1 MYHRNSQLLAIV
13 DAIKAA
19 GGRALIVGGY
29 VRDHLLNLNPKDID
43 VEVYGLTLEQL
54 RSTLAKF
61 GDVDMVGKAF
71 GVFKLH
77 GCDIS
82 IPRRD
87 NKVAAGHK
95 GFEISFDPFM
105 SLEDAA
111 RRRDFTMN
119 SMAMDPITEQI
130 IDPFGGQR
138 DLEHGVLVMT
148 DPKTFVEDPLR
159 VLRGAQ
165 FIARYELSPNV
176 SLLNTSREIV
186 QTMKELA
193 AERVW
198 EEMCKLLLKGKKP
211 SQGFEFLRDA
221 GVLPVLFPEL
231 QALIGCQQEYEWHPE
246 GDVWIHTLMAVDVAA
261 ELFRTGD
268 LNHDLTVMFGALCHD
283 LGKPATTQFETG
295 RWRAKGHEEAGIAP
309 TTAFMDRMRAPL
321 ELTKAVCGLVAVH
334 LAPAHFANPK
344 FNATPK
350 AYRNLARK
358 LDAAGTTIDMLFK
371 VSSSDHFGRTTPD
384 AIARDFAIGEKFM
397 EKAKE
402 IKIVDK
408 PEPDIVMGRHLIA
421 RGMKP
426 GKEFGPILDKC
437 REYQYET
444 GCKDH
449 ETILRVVLNEPTE
462 NVVV

>member
-1 MYHRNSQLLAIV
+1 MVFKIANAVRE
-13 DAIKAA
+13 A
-19 GGRALIVGGY
+19 GGRALVVGGF
-29 VRDHLLNLNPKDID
+29 VRDQRLGLDPKDTDI
-43 VEVYGLTLEQL
+43 EVYGLTLEQL
-54 RSTLAKF
+54 KQVLAPF
-61 GDVDMVGKAF
+61 GDVDLVGKAF
-71 GVFKLH
+71 GVFKVQ

-87 NKVAAGHK
+87 SKVAAGHK
-95 GFEISFDPFM
+95 GFEISFDPNM
-105 SLEDAA
+105 SLNDAA

-119 SMAMDPITEQI
+119 SMALDPLTGEIL
-130 IDPFGGQR
+130 DPYCGQMALGHKV
-138 DLEHGVLVMT
+138 LEMT

-159 VLRGAQ
+159 VLRAAQ
-165 FIARYELSPNV
+165 FIARFELRPHS
-176 SLLNTSREIV
+176 SLLETSREIV
-186 QTMKELA
+186 QTMKELPG
-193 AERVW
+193 ERVW

-211 SQGFEFLRDA
+211 SKGFEFLREV

-231 QALIGCQQEYEWHPE
+231 HALIGCQQEYEWHPE

-261 ELFRTGD
+261 ELFRNGD

-309 TTAFMDRMRAPL
+309 TTSFMDRMRAPL

-444 GCKDH
+444 GNKDAD
-449 ETILRVVLNEPTE
+449 EILRVVLG
-462 NVVV
+462 

>member
-1 MYHRNSQLLAIV
+1 M
-13 DAIKAA
+13 DAVVFNIANAVREA
-19 GGRALIVGGY
+19 GGRALVVGGF
-29 VRDHLLNLNPKDID
+29 VRDLKLGLEPKDTDI
-43 VEVYGLTLEQL
+43 EVYGLTVDELKAVL
-54 RSTLAKF
+54 TKF

-71 GVFKLH
+71 GVFKVQ

-87 NKVAAGHK
+87 SKVAVGHK
-95 GFEISFDPFM
+95 GFEVSFDPHM
-105 SLEDAA
+105 SLADAA

-119 SMAMDPITEQI
+119 SMAMDPLTNEIL
-130 IDPFGGQR
+130 DPYCGASALAHRF
-138 DLEHGVLVMT
+138 LEMT

-159 VLRGAQ
+159 VMRAAQ
-165 FIARYELSPNV
+165 FIARFELRPHA
-176 SLLNTSREIV
+176 SLLETSREIAG
-186 QTMKELA
+186 TMKELA

-211 SQGFEFLRDA
+211 SRGFEFLREA

-231 QALIGCQQEYEWHPE
+231 QVLIGCQQEYEWHPE
-246 GDVWIHTLMAVDVAA
+246 GDVWIHTMMAVDVAA
-261 ELFRTGD
+261 ELFRNGD

-309 TTAFMDRMRAPL
+309 TTSFMERMRAPL
-321 ELTKAVCGLVAVH
+321 ELVKAVNGLVAVH
-334 LAPAHFANPK
+334 LAPAHFCNPK

-358 LDAAGTTIDMLFK
+358 LSEAGTTIDMLYK

-384 AIARDFAIGEKFM
+384 AIARDFSIGEKFM
-397 EKAKE
+397 AKAKE
-402 IKIVDK
+402 IQIVDK
-408 PEPDIVMGRHLIA
+408 PEPDVVMGRHLIA

-426 GKEFGPILDKC
+426 GKEFGPVLDKC

-444 GCKDH
+444 GCKDF
-449 ETILRVVLNEPTE
+449 ETILRVVLDAGTI
-462 NVVV
+462 